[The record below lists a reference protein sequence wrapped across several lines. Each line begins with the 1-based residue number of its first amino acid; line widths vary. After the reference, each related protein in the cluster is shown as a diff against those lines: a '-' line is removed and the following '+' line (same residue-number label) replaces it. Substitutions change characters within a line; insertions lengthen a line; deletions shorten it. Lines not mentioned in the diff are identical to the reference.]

1 MIQIALK
8 ELRAGHVLARSIYRD
23 TGEIMLSS
31 GYRMTGDV
39 SAKLAAIGIDRIW
52 VWEEGLNDL
61 EYEDLVSE
69 VTINQGV
76 LLLRKTFMDFR
87 QKMGLV
93 RTNSEEVLPTPEQ
106 VLSKPEQQIK
116 DAMNISAF
124 RKVAADIYQELKKAD
139 PSILHITGSRSIGNF
154 YQQQSIECSIVAALL
169 AKRYNFAQDEI
180 EDMILAVLLMDIG
193 MALLP
198 ENLLNPSAKLS
209 LEELELKKKH
219 PDYGFEILRICN
231 VSLICANVA
240 LQHHERQDG
249 GGFPRKLTGNN
260 KPPIR
265 TTGPAPKG
273 KINRYAEIASV
284 ALDYVSLIAPPPGI
298 DAQTPINSIKFLVR
312 LSGAKLNSSIV
323 ETLLS
328 MIPVYSAGDRIMVTT
343 DPSGELTGYVGVVLR
358 SNTREQNRPTIVLI
372 YNSAGEKI
380 PAMQI
385 NLWERKELEIREA
398 KLGETASP
406 HAVSHEEISEAISEA
421 APEVT

>member
-52 VWEEGLNDL
+52 VLEEGLNDL

-76 LLLRKTFMDFR
+76 LLLRKTFLDFR
-87 QKMGLV
+87 SKLGLV
-93 RTNSEEVLPTPEQ
+93 RTNSEEEIPTPERI
-106 VLSKPEQQIK
+106 LNKPEEVK
-116 DAMNISAF
+116 EAMNISAF

-139 PSILHITGSRSIGNF
+139 PSLLHITGSRSIGNY
-154 YQQQSIECSIVAALL
+154 YQQQSIDCAIVAALL
-169 AKRYNFAQDEI
+169 AKRYNFDPDEI

-193 MALLP
+193 FVLLP
-198 ENLLNPSAKLS
+198 ENLLNPAAKLS
-209 LEELELKKKH
+209 LEELELKKRH
-219 PDYGFEILRICN
+219 SDYGFEILRICN

-249 GGFPRKLTGNN
+249 GGYPRKLTGNN
-260 KPPIR
+260 GPPIR

-273 KINRYAEIASV
+273 KINRYAEIAAV
-284 ALDYVSLIAPPPGI
+284 ALDYISLIAPPPGI

-328 MIPVYSAGDRIMVTT
+328 MIPVYSAGDRIMITS
-343 DPSGELTGYVGVVLR
+343 DSSGELIGYVGVVLR
-358 SNTREQNRPTIVLI
+358 SNSREQNRPAIALI

-380 PAMQI
+380 PIIQI
-385 NLWERKELEIREA
+385 NLWERKDLEIREA
-398 KLGETASP
+398 KLGETAGSRP
-406 HAVSHEEISEAISEA
+406 TSQDISNAISEA
-421 APEVT
+421 TSETT